1 MTLLTDKQRVSFPPV
16 LNLNVGGRHFTT
28 SLATVTRFTSM
39 IATMFSGRHQIDTD
53 ENGRYFIDRDGAIFE
68 YILAFMRSQVLPPV
82 HMTQVVYDEA
92 SYLSFDQLVNRLAP
106 MRIIA
111 GAHVKDTFLSTIPNY
126 HQNFAQILDIG
137 KRLALENGGSRR
149 SKVRVAV
156 YKNESDSDQG
166 HLCNVD
172 VTFGPWK
179 GQPSVPDLLHCIK
192 VELIELGYEA
202 IEYNC
207 IGVCDDQFIRLPFPG
222 GEKKISP
229 MFKNIVYSQN
239 AFISF

>member
-1 MTLLTDKQRVSFPPV
+1 MKMGGILLTAMGLFSVYLFYHKGVSF
-16 LNLNVGGRHFTT
+16 
-28 SLATVTRFTSM
+28 
-39 IATMFSGRHQIDTD
+39 I
-53 ENGRYFIDRDGAIFE
+53 E

-156 YKNESDSDQG
+156 YKNESDSDQD
-166 HLCNVD
+166 HHCNVD

-207 IGVCDDQFIRLPFPG
+207 IGVCDGQFDRVSTPDTKFYCRRSIYTLT
-222 GEKKISP
+222 ISWW
-229 MFKNIVYSQN
+229 
-239 AFISF
+239 